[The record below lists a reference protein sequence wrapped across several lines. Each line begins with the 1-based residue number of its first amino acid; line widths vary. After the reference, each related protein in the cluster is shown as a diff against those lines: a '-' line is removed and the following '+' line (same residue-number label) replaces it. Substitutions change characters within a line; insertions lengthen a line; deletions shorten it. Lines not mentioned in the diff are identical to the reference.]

1 MHVLTADDHDLVR
14 DALKL
19 LLVRIDPNATVVDSG
34 SLKDAQESDMG
45 QRIYRPG
52 AVMSDFCLV
61 RPKP

>member
-1 MHVLTADDHDLVR
+1 MHVLIADDHDLVR
-14 DALKL
+14 HAPKL
-19 LLVRIDPNATVVDSG
+19 LLVRIDPKATIVDSG

-45 QRIYRPG
+45 QRIYRSG